1 MPRRLRREDYTV
13 GWVCALAVELAA
25 AQEMLDEE
33 DETPQAS
40 AHETNIYTCGRL
52 GEHNVVIACLPEGQI
67 GTNSAAAVAVQMK
80 SAFTSIRFGLM
91 VGIGGGVPGG
101 EADIRL
107 GDVVVSKPHTVHSG
121 VVQYD
126 LGKATL
132 SGFKRT
138 GYLDNPPTI
147 LLTAVAS
154 VQANKYRGRSKVS
167 EHMAKLDRLLI
178 FRRDKAGA
186 DVLFN
191 AAYDHEGGQTCDK
204 CSEDKKETRQPRD
217 SEGDIVVHYG
227 TIASGNQVMRN
238 GVERD
243 RVSAELGGVLYF
255 EMEAAGLMNNFPYL
269 VIRGIC
275 DYADSHKNKR
285 WQPYAAGTAAAY
297 AKEVLS
303 VILPIDVANSST
315 VEEATR
321 ETDGYVYI
329 GNRADGNVYG
339 GLHLPSGSG
348 AVSGSTGLVTQQC
361 LHDLRVTDP
370 RDDRARIEQDKDKL
384 LKSCYSWI
392 LDDASFQRWKT
403 LSDSRLLWVKG
414 DPGKGKTMMTMG
426 IIAELSQRD
435 RARTSSR
442 TMSKMLAKLKFGSQ
456 PSLLAYFFC
465 QSTRPELN
473 NAVSVLRGL
482 IYMLVKQKGQLMR
495 HVQKRY
501 EATGSKL
508 FEGPN
513 AIYALKEILSDILND
528 PTLPKTYLIIDALD
542 ECISGLSPLLHIITD
557 DSLARQSKVKWL
569 VTSRNVP
576 DIERY
581 LQTDLA
587 GVKISLEISASHVSK
602 AVAAFVDYKM
612 QRLAAGQKYD
622 YKTRAEVQQQLYNK
636 AEGTF
641 LWVSLVC
648 KELERVPMYRTR
660 AVLQAMPPG
669 LDPLYDLMMT
679 QIMAQKHV
687 KTAEYCKSVLQSVT
701 VAFRPLRL
709 EELVVVAGLPN
720 DQFDHVQKTADLVSH
735 CGSFLTVRQNIVS
748 FIHLSAKDY
757 FTSGHGQQ
765 IFHGAVAAEQGR
777 VTHRLLNQMHS
788 TLQRDMCG
796 MQKPRARTQDET
808 ERFKDSALGIAY
820 ACEYWVD
827 HLCDS
832 NLTYSASY
840 DNALHDGGI
849 VDVFLQEKFLYWLE
863 ALSLCKSVPKG
874 VVSVAKLWSL
884 IQACSLHNT
893 IATIVC

>member
-80 SAFTSIRFGLM
+80 SAFISIRFGLM

-138 GYLDNPPTI
+138 GYLDTPPTI

-154 VQANKYRGRSKVS
+154 VQATKYRGRSKVS

-204 CSEDKKETRQPRD
+204 CSEDRKETRQPRD
-217 SEGDIVVHYG
+217 NEEDIVVHYG

-243 RVSAELGGVLYF
+243 KVSAELGGVLCF
-255 EMEAAGLMNNFPYL
+255 EMEAAGLMNNFPCL

-303 VILPIDVANSST
+303 VILPIDVAKSST
-315 VEEATR
+315 VEEEIR
-321 ETDGYVYI
+321 ETDGYVHI
-329 GNRADGNVYG
+329 GNGADGNVYS
-339 GLHLPSGSG
+339 GLHLPGGSG
-348 AVSGSTGLVTQQC
+348 AVGGSTGLVTQQC
-361 LHDLRVTDP
+361 LRDLRVTDP
-370 RDDRARIEQDKDKL
+370 RDDRAKIEQDKDEL

-392 LDDASFQRWKT
+392 LDDASFKRWKT
-403 LSDSRLLWVKG
+403 LRNSRLLWVKG

-426 IIAELSQRD
+426 LIAELSQGD

-442 TMSKMLAKLKFGSQ
+442 KMSKMLAKLKLGSQ
-456 PSLLAYFFC
+456 PCLLAYFFC

-482 IYMLVKQKGQLMR
+482 IYMLATQKEQLMR

-513 AIYALKEILSDILND
+513 AIYSLKEILSDILND
-528 PTLPKTYLIIDALD
+528 PTLPKTYLLIDALD
-542 ECISGLSPLLHIITD
+542 ECTSDLSPLLRIITD
-557 DSLARQSKVKWL
+557 DSLARQSRVKWL
-569 VTSRNVP
+569 VTSRNMP
-576 DIERY
+576 NIERY
-581 LQTDLA
+581 LQTDLS
-587 GVKISLEISASHVSK
+587 GVKISLEVSAIHVSK
-602 AVAAFVDYKM
+602 AVAAFVDYKV

-622 YKTRAEVQQQLYNK
+622 HKTRAEVQQQLYNK

-648 KELERVPMYRTR
+648 K
-660 AVLQAMPPG
+660 
-669 LDPLYDLMMT
+669 
-679 QIMAQKHV
+679 
-687 KTAEYCKSVLQSVT
+687 
-701 VAFRPLRL
+701 
-709 EELVVVAGLPN
+709 
-720 DQFDHVQKTADLVSH
+720 
-735 CGSFLTVRQNIVS
+735 
-748 FIHLSAKDY
+748 
-757 FTSGHGQQ
+757 
-765 IFHGAVAAEQGR
+765 
-777 VTHRLLNQMHS
+777 
-788 TLQRDMCG
+788 
-796 MQKPRARTQDET
+796 
-808 ERFKDSALGIAY
+808 
-820 ACEYWVD
+820 
-827 HLCDS
+827 
-832 NLTYSASY
+832 
-840 DNALHDGGI
+840 
-849 VDVFLQEKFLYWLE
+849 
-863 ALSLCKSVPKG
+863 
-874 VVSVAKLWSL
+874 
-884 IQACSLHNT
+884 
-893 IATIVC
+893 